1 MANLFFTAFVY
12 INNIERIKMKTDE
25 VFRYAYDAYTNRLNG
40 QSKKSVKFL
49 KKMYQ
54 EGVKNPCQSR
64 YSMNKAYIEA
74 SAEYYENP
82 KKSNIKG
89 FINEIKTKG
98 REMWEYMTNSEYRK
112 AKKDFKKAYK
122 ELYPKTALTREF
134 ILNI

>member
-1 MANLFFTAFVY
+1 M
-12 INNIERIKMKTDE
+12 RTDE
-25 VFRYAYDAYTNRLNG
+25 IFKYAYDAYTNRLNG
-40 QSKKSVKFL
+40 QSKKAVKSL

-64 YSMNKAYIEA
+64 YSMNEAYMKAA
-74 SAEYYENP
+74 AEYYGNP
-82 KKSNIKG
+82 EKSNIKG

-98 REMWEYMTNSEYRK
+98 REVLEYMTDSEYRK

-134 ILNI
+134 ILNV